1 VTSIVADPPTIS
13 AKQIAAFRAVM
24 EAGSITGAAE
34 LMYITQPA
42 VSRLIRDLEHRVGFS
57 LFERRKGRILP
68 TVEAKALFEE
78 VQRSFRGIENIAA
91 AAEEIRNFRTGD
103 LQIAALPAIALRFLP
118 RVVTAFTRD
127 HPGINVSIQIRSST
141 KVTEWV
147 SSQQI
152 DVGFAALQSSH
163 AGVEQRPL
171 YSCPLVAILPERHRL
186 ADETVLT
193 PDLLQDEPLIM
204 LGSEHGI
211 RQRIVEAFAL
221 RNVPLVSRIEA
232 QLSLAVS
239 EFVIAGAGIGLIDG
253 LTAHEM
259 TDRGITICPFEP
271 TIPYFVSLML
281 PINRTRPVFFDA
293 FMDMIIAEL
302 SKNPHLQLADDLL
315 QRQGR

>member
-1 VTSIVADPPTIS
+1 MADLPAIS

-24 EAGSITGAAE
+24 EGGSITGAAE

-42 VSRLIRDLEHRVGFS
+42 VSRLIRDLEYRIGFS

-78 VQRSFRGIENIAA
+78 VQRSFRGIENITA
-91 AAEEIRNFRTGD
+91 AAEEIRNFRTGY

-118 RVVTAFTRD
+118 RVVTAFTQD
-127 HPGINVSIQIRSST
+127 NPGINVSIQIRSST
-141 KVTEWV
+141 KVMEWV
-147 SSQQI
+147 GSQQI

-171 YSCPLVAILPERHRL
+171 YSCPLVAVLPEKHRL
-186 ADETVLT
+186 AGEMTLT
-193 PDLLQDEPLIM
+193 PDLLQDEQLIM

-221 RNVPLVSRIEA
+221 RDVPLVSRIEA
-232 QLSLAVS
+232 QLSLAVC
-239 EFVIAGAGIGLIDG
+239 EFVIAGAGIGLTDG

-259 TDRGITICPFEP
+259 TDRGIVIRPFEP
-271 TIPYFVSLML
+271 AIPYFVSLML
-281 PINRTRPVFFDA
+281 PINRTRPVFFEA
-293 FMDMIIAEL
+293 FMSMIVTEL
-302 SKNPHLQLADDLL
+302 SKNSHLQLAGDLL
-315 QRQGR
+315 QRQRR